1 MARWN
6 GQTTGPHI
14 FSVAQHSLLVE
25 HIASSLDIG
34 IGARGALYAL
44 LHDAPEYVVG
54 DMISPFKAV
63 IGDSYKEVEHRILAA
78 ILLRFGLPAKPAAAL
93 ERLVKKADRA
103 AAFFEATALA
113 GFELG
118 EARTFFGQPEL
129 RPRGLET
136 FLAPIS
142 SADAEQRF
150 LDRFRAIEKEC

>member
-1 MARWN
+1 M
-6 GQTTGPHI
+6 
-14 FSVAQHSLLVE
+14 F
-25 HIASSLDIG
+25 
-34 IGARGALYAL
+34 AL

-78 ILLRFGLPAKPAAAL
+78 ILLRFGLPAKPAAGLA
-93 ERLVKKADRA
+93 RLVKKADRA

-113 GFELG
+113 GFDLG
-118 EARTFFGQPEL
+118 EARTFFGQPEF

-142 SADAEQRF
+142 SQEAEQRF
-150 LDRFRAIEKEC
+150 LARFRAIEGER